1 MSTKNPVV
9 TAFGRMNPP
18 TTGHL
23 QLINAVRSTAEK
35 ENAHHDIIASGSH
48 DPKKNPLSPEQKLK
62 HLSRY
67 SPGTNFSVADS
78 KSPTLLHH
86 LSKLHDKGHDHLIY
100 VAGSDRTKGME
111 ELIHKYNGV
120 PSKHGYYNFK
130 KIEVRSA
137 GHRDPNAEGTAGMS
151 GTKMR
156 EFAKSNDFQSFRKGV
171 PSHVSDDHAKE
182 LMSDVK
188 SGMNVHESY
197 IQGFLNK
204 IRLF

>member
-1 MSTKNPVV
+1 MTTKNPVV

-23 QLINAVRSTAEK
+23 QLINTVRSIAEK
-35 ENAHHDIIASGSH
+35 ENADHNVIASGTN
-48 DPKKNPLSPEQKLK
+48 DLKKNPLTPEQKLK

-67 SPGTNFSVADS
+67 SPGTNFSVANS
-78 KSPTLLHH
+78 KSPTVLHH
-86 LSKLHDKGHDHLIY
+86 LSKLHDAGHDHLIF
-100 VAGSDRTKGME
+100 VAGSDRAKDME
-111 ELIHKYNGV
+111 ELINKYNGV

-130 KIEVRSA
+130 KIEVRSS

-156 EFAKSNDFQSFRKGV
+156 EFAKNNDFHLFRQGV
-171 PSHVSDDHAKE
+171 PSHVSDNHAKE
-182 LMSDVK
+182 LMYDVR
-188 SGMNVHESY
+188 SGSGIRESY
-197 IQGFLNK
+197 IQRFLNK

>member
-1 MSTKNPVV
+1 MTTKNPVV

-23 QLINAVRSTAEK
+23 QLINTVRSIAEK
-35 ENAHHDIIASGSH
+35 ENANHNVIASGTN
-48 DPKKNPLSPEQKLK
+48 DLKKNPLTPEQKLK

-78 KSPTLLHH
+78 KSPTVLHH
-86 LSKLHDKGHDHLIY
+86 LSKLHDAGHDHLIF
-100 VAGSDRTKGME
+100 VAGSDRAKDME
-111 ELIHKYNGV
+111 ELINKYNGV

-130 KIEVRSA
+130 KIEVRSS
-137 GHRDPNAEGTAGMS
+137 GHRDPNAEGVSGMS

-156 EFAKSNDFQSFRKGV
+156 EFAKDKDFRSFRQGV

-182 LMSDVK
+182 LMYDVR
-188 SGMNVHESY
+188 SGSGIHESY
-197 IQGFLNK
+197 IQRFLNK